1 MSLLL
6 RDYRLQTDDLWIML
20 PLPQPTLLGST
31 LIAFDFLGISADSV
45 RKPSDIANKHCYT
58 EHSFTSAF
66 HLASQSW
73 IFSCDPSSTPHD

>member
-1 MSLLL
+1 M
-6 RDYRLQTDDLWIML
+6 
-20 PLPQPTLLGST
+20 
-31 LIAFDFLGISADSV
+31 IAFDFLGISADSV

-73 IFSCDPSSTPHD
+73 IFSCDHSSTPHD